1 MSEIDL
7 LSPLKSESPPA
18 PSELITTAGSLQA
31 LRVAQGLSIA
41 DVSTR
46 LKFSPKHIEALEAER
61 FDSLPRG
68 LALKAL
74 VKNYARLLGVDS
86 KAIENVLQP
95 YIGQVSG
102 GIAAHTSTRTL
113 GAHHAEKHN
122 TTLGN
127 SVWIL
132 IILCVV
138 VAALGIAI
146 WQGIFPAS
154 WIPAWMLGAVK

>member
-18 PSELITTAGSLQA
+18 PTELITTAGSLRA
-31 LRVAQGLSIA
+31 LRIAQGLTID
-41 DVSTR
+41 DVSVR
-46 LKFSPKHIEALEAER
+46 LKFSSKHIEALESER

-86 KAIENVLQP
+86 KAIESVLQP
-95 YIGQVSG
+95 YIGQVTG

-113 GAHHAEKHN
+113 GAHHAEKHHSA
-122 TTLGN
+122 LGN
-127 SVWIL
+127 SVWIV

-138 VAALGIAI
+138 FVALGIAI
-146 WQGIFPAS
+146 WQGIFPSS
-154 WIPAWMLGAVK
+154 WIPAWMSGVAK